1 MENFKQGLN
10 QFWVGAV
17 FGVCLAL
24 SLVLIPV
31 AIVLSTVN
39 DVLKIT
45 EFSTLVTQVSQ
56 MVEHT
61 QDKIA
66 SGTEKLSSPS
76 IANIDKRAFQKVMTA
91 IQEYQTRSSEL
102 MSTAQKLALKQQLQ
116 QQLNKELEAKFDSQ
130 QVGKAMGIFMLIV
143 ENKN

>member
-17 FGVCLAL
+17 FGECLAL

-31 AIVLSTVN
+31 AIVLSTVS
-39 DVLKIT
+39 DVLKIS
-45 EFSTLVTQVSQ
+45 EVSTLVTQVSQ

-66 SGTEKLSSPS
+66 SGKEKLSSLS
-76 IANIDKRAFQKVMTA
+76 IANIDKRALQKVMTA
-91 IQEYQTRSSEL
+91 IQEYQTSSSEL

-116 QQLNKELEAKFDSQ
+116 LNKELEAKFDSQ
-130 QVGKAMGIFMLIV
+130 QVDKAMGIFMLIV

>member
-17 FGVCLAL
+17 FGECLAL

-31 AIVLSTVN
+31 AIVLSTVS
-39 DVLKIT
+39 DVLKIS
-45 EFSTLVTQVSQ
+45 EVSTLVTQVSQ

-66 SGTEKLSSPS
+66 SGKEKLSSLS
-76 IANIDKRAFQKVMTA
+76 IANIDKRALQKVMTA

-130 QVGKAMGIFMLIV
+130 QVDKAMGIFMLIV

>member
-1 MENFKQGLN
+1 
-10 QFWVGAV
+10 
-17 FGVCLAL
+17 
-24 SLVLIPV
+24 
-31 AIVLSTVN
+31 
-39 DVLKIT
+39 
-45 EFSTLVTQVSQ
+45 
-56 MVEHT
+56 MVDHP

-130 QVGKAMGIFMLIV
+130 QVDKAMGIFMLIV